1 MKNSIISLATVLI
14 AVFFTSSLFAQNVA
28 INNSKKSNN
37 TETIDKK
44 EKECTK
50 TKKGFSFF
58 SKKSKSDGCCKS
70 ETNKTAQKTSCDSK
84 AQKTSCDS
92 KAQKTSCDSKAMKA
106 SNSLKTKQSCCS
118 KTTTKASN
126 RDAAAKVRQAIAK
139 GEITPEQ
146 GNARLARLQKN
157 NKK

>member
-1 MKNSIISLATVLI
+1 MNNSTISLATVLI

-92 KAQKTSCDSKAMKA
+92 KAMKT

-118 KTTTKASN
+118 KTTKESN

>member
-1 MKNSIISLATVLI
+1 MKNSTISLATVLI

-28 INNSKKSNN
+28 TNNSKKSNN
-37 TETIDKK
+37 TETIDNQ

-92 KAQKTSCDSKAMKA
+92 KAMKA
-106 SNSLKTKQSCCS
+106 SNGLKTKQSCCS

>member
-1 MKNSIISLATVLI
+1 MKKSTSIITAFILA
-14 AVFFTSSLFAQNVA
+14 FFISSSINAQTA
-28 INNSKKSNN
+28 TINSKKS
-37 TETIDKK
+37 TEKECVDKQ

-70 ETNKTAQKTSCDSK
+70 EKNKATAQNASCGSKAEKASCDSK
-84 AQKTSCDS
+84 AKKASCDS
-92 KAQKTSCDSKAMKA
+92 KSVK
-106 SNSLKTKQSCCS
+106 KQSCCS
-118 KTTTKASN
+118 KTVKASN

-146 GNARLARLQKN
+146 GNARLARLQN

>member
-1 MKNSIISLATVLI
+1 MKNSTISLATVLI

-28 INNSKKSNN
+28 TNNSKKSNN
-37 TETIDKK
+37 TETIDNQ

-92 KAQKTSCDSKAMKA
+92 KAMKTSNGM
-106 SNSLKTKQSCCS
+106 KTKQSCCS

-139 GEITPEQ
+139 GEITAEQ